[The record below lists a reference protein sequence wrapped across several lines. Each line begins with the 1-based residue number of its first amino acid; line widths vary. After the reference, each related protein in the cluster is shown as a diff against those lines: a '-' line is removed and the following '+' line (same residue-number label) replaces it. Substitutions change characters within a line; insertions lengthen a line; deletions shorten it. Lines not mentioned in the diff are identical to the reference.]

1 MQPGSWPET
10 GTAAQPWRT
19 ITADGLAG
27 VWPRAAVVDVRSRE
41 EYSIARIPGSLNI
54 PLDDLPARL
63 ADCPHAIPDRQQQ
76 ACCIPPG
83 VLALIPEHALDLPL
97 HRFHEGEQQMLIE
110 RIYDEDLAQ
119 ASYLIGC
126 QAKGEAVVV
135 DGRRDIA
142 VYQDLARKNGM
153 KIVAVTETHIH
164 ADYLSGTRELAAATG
179 ATIYVSGEGG
189 PDWQYEFDGERLFD
203 GDTITLG
210 NISIKALHTPG
221 HTPEHLS
228 FLVTD
233 GAFSDQPGYLLSG
246 DFVFSGDL
254 GRPDLLD
261 EAAGGVDTRF
271 MGAKQL
277 FTSLRDKFLT
287 LPDYVQVHPAHG
299 AGSACGKALGAI
311 PSSTVGYERLY
322 AWWGPYLAANDEQGF
337 IDELLDGQPDAH
349 AYFGRMKRENRE
361 GPAVMGERAPLPELA
376 PGIVAAGLAEDTLTF
391 IDTRPNSEVHEGTV
405 ARSLNVPAGKSVA
418 SYGAWVVNPETD
430 KNPLVLLA
438 PDQDTAQ
445 DMWDHL
451 VRVGIDNVAGYVTS
465 LEGLPAA
472 VPKLIQPEEL
482 EDFDA
487 AMVLDV
493 RNRTEHTAGHIP
505 GSHQLSGGRAMWH
518 LDELPANGTI
528 VTYCQSGVRNSV
540 AASALRRAG
549 YDVVELDGS
558 YAGWSA
564 WKQAR
569 ESVSSN

>member
-1 MQPGSWPET
+1 
-10 GTAAQPWRT
+10 
-19 ITADGLAG
+19 
-27 VWPRAAVVDVRSRE
+27 
-41 EYSIARIPGSLNI
+41 
-54 PLDDLPARL
+54 
-63 ADCPHAIPDRQQQ
+63 
-76 ACCIPPG
+76 
-83 VLALIPEHALDLPL
+83 
-97 HRFHEGEQQMLIE
+97 MLFE

-135 DGRRDIA
+135 DCRRDIA
-142 VYQDLARKNGM
+142 VYQDLAAKNGM

-179 ATIYVSGEGG
+179 AKIYISGEGG
-189 PDWQYEFDGERLFD
+189 PDWQYGFDGERLHD

-210 NISIKALHTPG
+210 NISIQAVHTPG

-228 FLVTD
+228 FLITD
-233 GAFSDQPGYLLSG
+233 GAFSDKPGYLLSG

-261 EAAGGVDTRF
+261 EAAGGIDTRF
-271 MGAKQL
+271 VGAKQL
-277 FTSLRDKFLT
+277 FASLQDKFLT

-361 GPAVMGERAPLPELA
+361 GPAVMGERARLTELE
-376 PGIVAAGLAEDTLTF
+376 PDDVARDLSGDKATF
-391 IDTRPNSEVHEGTV
+391 IDTRPHAEVHEGTV
-405 ARSLNVPAGKSVA
+405 TGSLNVPAGKSLA

-438 PDQDTAQ
+438 PDQEQAQ
-445 DMWDHL
+445 DMRDHL

-465 LEGLPAA
+465 LEGLPMST
-472 VPKLIQPEEL
+472 PKLIQPADL
-482 EDFDA
+482 PDFDA

-493 RNRTEHTAGHIP
+493 RNRTEHAAGHIR
-505 GSHQLSGGRAMWH
+505 GSHQLSGGRVMWH
-518 LDELPANGTI
+518 LDELPTEGTI

-558 YAGWSA
+558 YAGWTA
-564 WKQAR
+564 WRKPR
-569 ESVSSN
+569 ESVPNH

>member
-1 MQPGSWPET
+1 
-10 GTAAQPWRT
+10 
-19 ITADGLAG
+19 
-27 VWPRAAVVDVRSRE
+27 
-41 EYSIARIPGSLNI
+41 
-54 PLDDLPARL
+54 
-63 ADCPHAIPDRQQQ
+63 
-76 ACCIPPG
+76 
-83 VLALIPEHALDLPL
+83 
-97 HRFHEGEQQMLIE
+97 MLLE

-142 VYQDLARKNGM
+142 VYQELAAKNGM

-179 ATIYVSGEGG
+179 AKIYVSGEGG
-189 PDWQYEFDGERLFD
+189 PDWQYGFEGERLFD

-210 NISIKALHTPG
+210 NITIKALHTPG
-221 HTPEHLS
+221 HTPEHLA

-233 GAFSDQPGYLLSG
+233 GAFSDQAGYLLSG

-271 MGAKQL
+271 VGAKQL
-277 FTSLRDKFLT
+277 FASLRDKFLA

-322 AWWGPYLAANDEQGF
+322 AWWGPYLAADDEQGF

-361 GPAVMGERAPLPELA
+361 GPAVMGERAPLQELDLDT
-376 PGIVAAGLAEDTLTF
+376 VAKDLAADKVTF
-391 IDTRPNSEVHEGTV
+391 IDTRSNDAVHEGTV
-405 ARSLNVPAGKSVA
+405 TGALNVPAGKSVA
-418 SYGAWVVNPETD
+418 SFGAWVVNPETD
-430 KNPLVLLA
+430 PNPLVLLA
-438 PDQDTAQ
+438 PDQETAQ
-445 DMWDHL
+445 EMWDHL
-451 VRVGIDNVAGYVTS
+451 VRVGIDKVAGYVTGI
-465 LEGLPAA
+465 EGLPTS

-482 EDFDA
+482 EGFDA

-493 RNRTEHTAGHIP
+493 RNKTEHKAGHIP
-505 GSHQLSGGRAMWH
+505 GSYQLSGGRVMWH
-518 LDELPANGTI
+518 LDELPAQGTI
-528 VTYCQSGVRNSV
+528 VSYCQSGVRNSV

-558 YAGWSA
+558 YAAWTAQQQAPATVSA
-564 WKQAR
+564 R
-569 ESVSSN
+569 